1 MNTICFGKYK
11 KLRNGGRFGISS
23 TLIKSLGSTNLEA
36 IQGYLE
42 LLMKPEDKKRW
53 KWFIEAKGQIS
64 SKVGAGTNGVDYLAM
79 TYSEPGKYLPIT
91 LFLYEAP
98 GEKLNIYWP
107 EKGNTTNTSSPIP
120 VISLP
125 SPIPNNIVQ
134 VLSGNRLPN
143 ETEEE
148 HKALSFRVIAYKVT
162 KELLGKFEGIDTF
175 PENVNNVSLGPDKIK
190 IKDSYGVEY
199 EVEPDFNLMVEDFSA
214 RVENSSSPIA
224 KPANPAP
231 GGKDKELLI
240 IHPDATDWLSHLF
253 GYKTKG
259 LYAGMTT
266 DNPDISL
273 KDSEKSLSYH
283 GEPIYQFDKGVLYEK
298 TVCSGGRDRAVWRS
312 DSWEDTPLS
321 DEVIEKIKALYPG
334 IQASDIFLSDE
345 D

>member
-11 KLRNGGRFGISS
+11 NLRNGGRIGVSS

-42 LLMKPEDKKRW
+42 LLMKPDDKTRW
-53 KWFIEAKGQIS
+53 DWFIQAKGQIS
-64 SKVGAGTNGVDYLAM
+64 LKVGAGTNGVDYLAI

-98 GEKLNIYWP
+98 GGKLNIYWP
-107 EKGNTTNTSSPIP
+107 EKGNTTNSPSPIP
-120 VISLP
+120 VISFP
-125 SPIPNNIVQ
+125 STIPGNIVE
-134 VLSGNRLPN
+134 VLSGNRLPGN
-143 ETEEE
+143 TTEE
-148 HKALSFRVIAYKVT
+148 HKALNFRVIAYNIT
-162 KELLGKFEGIDTF
+162 KELLGKYEGIDTF
-175 PENVNNVSLGPDKIK
+175 PENVNNVSLGPDKIRV
-190 IKDSYGVEY
+190 KDSDGVEY
-199 EVEPDFNLMVEDFSA
+199 EVEPDFNLMVQDFSA

-224 KPANPAP
+224 KPAKPAP

-240 IHPDATDWLSHLF
+240 IHPDATDWLSRLF

-283 GEPIYQFDKGVLYEK
+283 GKPIYQFDKGVLYEK

-312 DSWEDTPLS
+312 DSWDDTPLS